1 MKTDTINVSGM
12 TCGGCT
18 SRVTRALSSIPG
30 VAKVDVSLP
39 RKTAE
44 VTFDEARASVE
55 SMGAALHSAGYDLA
69 TTAGTTPAHSGC
81 SCGS

>member
-1 MKTDTINVSGM
+1 MKTDILNVSGM

-18 SRVTRALSSIPG
+18 AKVTHALSSVPG

-39 RKTAE
+39 KKTAE
-44 VTFDEARASVE
+44 VTFDEKRVSME
-55 SMGAALHSAGYDLA
+55 SMRAALRTAGYDLA
-69 TTAGTTPAHSGC
+69 TTAAATAPSGC

>member
-1 MKTDTINVSGM
+1 MKTETINVSGM

-18 SRVTRALSSIPG
+18 AKVSGALSSVPG

-39 RKTAE
+39 KKTAE
-44 VTFDEARASVE
+44 ITFDEKRASME
-55 SMGAALHSAGYDLA
+55 SMGAALRSIGYDIA
-69 TTAGTTPAHSGC
+69 TTPGATTPSGC